1 MTLKFANIGHDEVH
15 LSRLLIYISQP
26 SMNLPSDYMS
36 ETVKELH
43 GPSVLASFDSTHF
56 QTNCL
61 NKILPS
67 HKLMERVNNG
77 SSRFLCLKL
86 HQVMSK
92 LTPAWKVASHLKDN
106 DKKKMLF

>member
-1 MTLKFANIGHDEVH
+1 MTLKFENIGRVDVY
-15 LSRLLIYISQP
+15 SSMLLIYIPQP
-26 SMNLPSDYMS
+26 SMNLPSDFMS
-36 ETVKELH
+36 ETVTELH

-77 SSRFLCLKL
+77 SLRFLCLKL
-86 HQVMSK
+86 HQVMSAIK
-92 LTPAWKVASHLKDN
+92 PAWKVASHLKDN
-106 DKKKMLF
+106 DKKKILF